1 MLADMSIK
9 EFLDKTAS
17 SDPAPGGG
25 SIAALCGAA
34 ACALSSMV
42 AALTVNNKEYV
53 EVSEEMEKLIQA
65 GSGLMTFFMEQM
77 DADANAFNDVIAA
90 YRMPKTGEQER
101 AARSAAIQQG
111 LKKAAEVPM
120 GVAERALE
128 AMDMIETAV
137 EKGNK
142 HAVTDGAVAA
152 MMARN
157 AVLAALY
164 NVEINLASIKDEG
177 YCEKMRDRI
186 GELRDKAAAREKQIL
201 DKVVL

>member
-1 MLADMSIK
+1 MLANMSIK

-34 ACALSSMV
+34 ACALTSMV

-53 EVSEEMEKLIQA
+53 GVSEEMEKLIQA

-77 DADANAFNDVIAA
+77 DADAEAFNGVMDA

-101 AARSAAIQQG
+101 AARNAAIQQG

-128 AMDMIETAV
+128 SMDMIETAV
-137 EKGNK
+137 EKGNR